1 MVAQV
6 QVEQEVSHDRSLSP
20 LTITSSVDEGI
31 IMSMEELVQV
41 GEEGRSEHSSSST
54 ASNTISSSNS
64 TGGMPPLLPVVSPPA
79 SPTTTKAQVKPA
91 RKKRAYRKSKPSTN
105 HAKRQLAAD
114 FVPSSFSV
122 ICGRGKECFDSEGNK
137 RFRQIINKFLESYAA
152 APGKS
157 EKSAIVSK
165 AMNIIREA
173 SPQGAFVK
181 CEKGFWFEVSTRYA
195 REKVGAWFRDCLHNK
210 YKSSSKA
217 KHARKMAKRVSYNAL
232 DPEEIMNFPLDVE
245 FDLPELDDKFYDEVD
260 RRDGLDLDGTGSSS
274 ANGSDDSSGPSN
286 TMRPFPDSTFPKD
299 APSSPSTNA
308 SANCSERGMEPR
320 TNNCQLD
327 PDNKQDKRTSNRSAN
342 THAERHSGLASTIT
356 AMATSGRSGTRSSD
370 RDPPAANENETTT
383 DGMSMDPP
391 GEIADAIE
399 ESRGTFYD
407 IDDISLSLIPFDV
420 DDDL

>member
-1 MVAQV
+1 MVAQA
-6 QVEQEVSHDRSLSP
+6 QVEQEDSYDRSLSP
-20 LTITSSVDEGI
+20 VTITSNVDEGI
-31 IMSMEELVQV
+31 IMSMGELVQV
-41 GEEGRSEHSSSST
+41 GEEEGREHSSS
-54 ASNTISSSNS
+54 SNTISSSNS

-181 CEKGFWFEVSTRYA
+181 CEKGIWFEVSTRYA

-260 RRDGLDLDGTGSSS
+260 RREGRLDVDGTG
-274 ANGSDDSSGPSN
+274 GSSGNSSTASSGASN
-286 TMRPFPDSTFPKD
+286 TTHADQD
-299 APSSPSTNA
+299 ATCQKEAPCVPSTDT
-308 SANCSERGMEPR
+308 SVSCGERGMEPNA
-320 TNNCQLD
+320 NNFHLHSK
-327 PDNKQDKRTSNRSAN
+327 NKQDKRDFDCSGDTLTGCCNSGSTRTSTAP
-342 THAERHSGLASTIT
+342 ST
-356 AMATSGRSGTRSSD
+356 RSGTRGSD
-370 RDPPAANENETTT
+370 RDPPAANESDTTT

-391 GEIADAIE
+391 GEIADAIKE
-399 ESRGTFYD
+399 DSSRGSFYD
-407 IDDISLSLIPFDV
+407 IDDISLSLVPFDV